1 MPILRI
7 GVLGTARIARGFV
20 AGVRGSSRVQVVAV
34 ASRAADRAAAFAQ
47 ELGIPRSLASY
58 DELLADGDVDAVYN
72 PLPNGL
78 HARWS
83 IAAARAGKHVLC
95 EKPLACDEPEG
106 RAMFDAAA
114 AAGVELLEAF
124 PYYFQPQTLELLRLV
139 SVGAIGE
146 VRHVQAAFGFVL
158 TNPDDVRLDPQ
169 LGGGA
174 LLDVG
179 CYPVSLARLVFG
191 SRPLRASA
199 VARFMDSGV
208 DRTLAGTLEFA
219 GGGLAQISGS
229 FATASHRRALI
240 AGSEATIETD
250 YRNHTDREE
259 PPTLRL
265 KRGPRS
271 DSAFETLS
279 VPRAN
284 GFFLEAEAFADL
296 IERGDR
302 ATLDTHRAASLDN
315 LATLAAL
322 LESARTQRAVDLPAA
337 ASD

>member
-1 MPILRI
+1 M
-7 GVLGTARIARGFV
+7 GVLGAARIARGFV
-20 AGVRGSSRVQVVAV
+20 AGVRGSSRVQVVAI

-47 ELGIPRSLASY
+47 ELDIPRSFASY
-58 DELLADGDVDAVYN
+58 DELLGDGEIDAVYN

-78 HARWS
+78 HAPWS

-106 RAMFDAAA
+106 RSMFEAAA

-124 PYYFQPQTLELLRLV
+124 PYRFQPQTLELLRLI
-139 SVGAIGE
+139 SAGTIGE
-146 VRHVQAAFGFVL
+146 VRVVQAASGFVL
-158 TNPDDVRLDPQ
+158 DKPDDVRLDPQ

-199 VARFMDSGV
+199 VAHFTESGV
-208 DRTLAGTLEFA
+208 DGTLAGTLEFA
-219 GGGLAQISGS
+219 GGGLGQISCS
-229 FATASHRRALI
+229 FATAAHRRALI
-240 AGSEATIETD
+240 AGSEGTIETG
-250 YRNHTDREE
+250 YRNHTDGGE

-265 KRGPRS
+265 KRGGRS
-271 DSAFETLS
+271 DAAFATLS
-279 VPRAN
+279 VPRGN
-284 GFFLEAEAFADL
+284 GFLLEAEAFADL
-296 IERGDR
+296 IERRDR
-302 ATLDTHRAASLDN
+302 ATLGAHRAASLDN

-322 LESARTQRAVDLPAA
+322 LESARVRRPVDIPDVR
-337 ASD
+337 SRGK